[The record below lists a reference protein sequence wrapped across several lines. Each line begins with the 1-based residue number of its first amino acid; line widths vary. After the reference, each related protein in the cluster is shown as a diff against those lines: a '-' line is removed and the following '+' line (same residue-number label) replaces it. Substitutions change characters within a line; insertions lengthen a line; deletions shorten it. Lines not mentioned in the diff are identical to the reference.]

1 MKKTR
6 RVKRKPYG
14 TLRKSRRYRRGG
26 YAFKKVPRLSPFS
39 LTRPAVKH
47 GGKKRKTKRKSSRR
61 KRGGAG
67 TTHHTAG
74 EQLFYAS
81 RPGVANIA

>member
-26 YAFKKVPRLSPFS
+26 YAPRKMFS
-39 LTRPAVKH
+39 LAPFTLSSAVRH
-47 GGKKRKTKRKSSRR
+47 GGKKRRTKRKSSRR

-67 TTHHTAG
+67 TTHHSRSG
-74 EQLFYAS
+74 QFFYAS